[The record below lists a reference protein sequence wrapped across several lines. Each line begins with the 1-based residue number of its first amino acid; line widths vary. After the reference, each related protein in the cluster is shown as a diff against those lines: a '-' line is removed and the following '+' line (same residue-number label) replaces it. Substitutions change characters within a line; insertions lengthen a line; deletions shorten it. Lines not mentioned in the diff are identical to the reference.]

1 MKTIFII
8 LLIYF
13 NTLILTAA
21 SVELSNEEK
30 NWITQHPIITLGV
43 DAYRAPFIIE
53 NNGFISGYD
62 KDILTLINKKTGA
75 NFQLTPGNWKDMVE
89 KAIKKE
95 IDGLSTSVVHK
106 ERENYFNF
114 SDTYASTQKYLI
126 TLDSNKKDIF
136 TMDDLTDKKIAYQEA
151 HLFDEKLL
159 TQYKNSILVP
169 YSSIEEQLEDLV
181 NGKIDFVL
189 GHHDIFFIAEKKSYH
204 I

>member
-126 TLDSNKKDIF
+126 TLDSNKKDI
-136 TMDDLTDKKIAYQEA
+136 MM
-151 HLFDEKLL
+151 
-159 TQYKNSILVP
+159 P
-169 YSSIEEQLEDLV
+169 
-181 NGKIDFVL
+181 
-189 GHHDIFFIAEKKSYH
+189 
-204 I
+204 